1 MEGAT
6 SSAGSSKKAT
16 IYVGGFAPEV
26 NEQQL
31 LDAFVTFGECRCD
44 SLSRATCDGAR
55 A

>member
-31 LDAFVTFGECRCD
+31 LDAFVTFGGCRCD
-44 SLSRATCDGAR
+44 VVRRRTSMSL
-55 A
+55 